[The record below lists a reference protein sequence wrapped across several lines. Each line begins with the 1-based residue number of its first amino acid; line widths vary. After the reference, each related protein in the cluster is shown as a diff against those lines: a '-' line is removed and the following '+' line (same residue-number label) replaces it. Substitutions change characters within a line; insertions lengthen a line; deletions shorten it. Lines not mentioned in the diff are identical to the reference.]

1 MPLYDFTCRVCRHDF
16 EALVRN
22 AQPVACPAC
31 KSEDVERHLS
41 TFAVSTDE
49 SRASA
54 AKASRKQQMK
64 GRREELA
71 AEEHAR
77 QHHDD

>member
-1 MPLYDFTCRVCRHDF
+1 MPLYDFRCRACEHEF

-22 AQPVACPAC
+22 AQPVACRAC
-31 KSEDVERHLS
+31 KSEDVERLPSAFALS
-41 TFAVSTDE
+41 TDDR
-49 SRASA
+49 RAAA

-71 AEEHAR
+71 QEDYDR